1 MRSPRASYSLQQP
14 WVWHCFV
21 PFSCKSHSHPNNF
34 WQGCDFS
41 RKCMTHNTPCY
52 SRPVCMYHFWKQNSG
67 QTVLI
72 KIKEQKLKGQNK
84 LINEVKLNVTNEK
97 KVLVPIL

>member
-1 MRSPRASYSLQQP
+1 
-14 WVWHCFV
+14 
-21 PFSCKSHSHPNNF
+21 
-34 WQGCDFS
+34 
-41 RKCMTHNTPCY
+41 MTHNTPCY

-97 KVLVPIL
+97 KKIGANPIKKPTVSP